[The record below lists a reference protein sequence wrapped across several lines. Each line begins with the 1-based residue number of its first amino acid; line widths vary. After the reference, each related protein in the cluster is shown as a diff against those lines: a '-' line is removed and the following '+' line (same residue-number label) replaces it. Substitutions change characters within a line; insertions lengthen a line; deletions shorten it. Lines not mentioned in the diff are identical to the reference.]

1 MRNNFNNLG
10 AKIGKIAR
18 AVVLSAPLI
27 LSSSVSE
34 IPDQG
39 AESNNN
45 NNNKAIPTNPVDNRK
60 INSLEDK
67 NKLNSKISELINV
80 YPYFLLSNIEYII
93 SNLDKELIQKALELI
108 IKDGDYINIL
118 DNTDKLKGYITT
130 EQIQKV
136 IKMTISY
143 GNYINILD
151 NTDKLKGY
159 ITTEQ
164 IQKVIK
170 MTINDRDYRH
180 ILDNTDKLKGYITPE
195 QMQKVIEMAISK
207 GRYEYIL
214 YNTDKLKDYI
224 TPEQIQKVIKTTIND
239 RDYRH
244 ILDNTDKLK
253 GYITP
258 EQIQKVIKTTINDRD
273 YRHIL
278 DNTDKLKGYITT
290 EQIQKV
296 IEMAISKGRYEYILY
311 NTDKLKYYITPE
323 QMQKVIEMAISKGDY
338 GYILDN
344 TDKLKGYITT
354 EQIQKVIKM
363 AINKEDY
370 WSILIMLYKI
380 TEIAPAKDLIYVV
393 SNEIGLRSTI
403 KINNLHNSPD
413 NIRFKSIENKSAEDY
428 IMIISAGREEIYT
441 SSFLYVF
448 NKKLIPELKNNPNII
463 KNMLDKG
470 VIKNRDILKLI
481 NASTFFGDNNGR
493 NGVSNLL
500 MDNLSIVDQNII
512 IDTIFNDI
520 NMKKNPEYAIVLHE
534 LLGQNRDNKNLI
546 NSIIQKIKENYN
558 KSDIKSKK
566 IYLQLIN
573 VILRDKIVDN
583 NLFPS
588 IDRNVLENFSIADI
602 SKMDTSILFKNGVN
616 TQRYYFY
623 GDEDGVTSYQN
634 FLSYY
639 KSNKDYKITYNNNQK
654 YIRID
659 KSVGNKTIRIYANT
673 PEIKNDKESNNS
685 SINNLDQLFES
696 NNITAN
702 YIVHRGHSY
711 HVGATIGAINKDTRI
726 IFLGSCGGY
735 NNISSALKNTENTT
749 PIISTTSTGTK
760 YVNDPLLRIIN
771 EHILHKDKLTWKQ
784 VWEEAGNSIKDNR
797 FSGYVRPDLN
807 KYSVW
812 ISTINKVKD
821 TEVPDHID

>member
-1 MRNNFNNLG
+1 MD
-10 AKIGKIAR
+10 
-18 AVVLSAPLI
+18 SP
-27 LSSSVSE
+27 E
-34 IPDQG
+34 D
-39 AESNNN
+39 
-45 NNNKAIPTNPVDNRK
+45 RK
-60 INSLEDK
+60 I
-67 NKLNSKISELINV
+67 LNSKISELISLDDK
-80 YPYFLLSNIEYII
+80 FFWSNIDHFIDPIYKDQIQGIVDISIKNKSYKSILDNVDELKKYITKEQIQGVVDI
-93 SNLDKELIQKALELI
+93 SIKNKSYNSILDNVDKLADYITKEQIQGVVDISIGYKDYKSILDNVDKLADYITKEQIQEAVDISIKNKSYNSILDNVDELKKYI
-108 IKDGDYINIL
+108 TKEQIQEAVDISIGYKDYESILDNVDKLADYITKEQIQEAVDISIKDGFYKSIL
-118 DNTDKLKGYITT
+118 YKSILYNVDELKKYITK
-130 EQIQKV
+130 EQIQEAV
-136 IKMTISY
+136 DIS
-143 GNYINILD
+143 I
-151 NTDKLKGY
+151 GY
-159 ITTEQ
+159 
-164 IQKVIK
+164 
-170 MTINDRDYRH
+170 
-180 ILDNTDKLKGYITPE
+180 
-195 QMQKVIEMAISK
+195 
-207 GRYEYIL
+207 
-214 YNTDKLKDYI
+214 KDY
-224 TPEQIQKVIKTTIND
+224 K
-239 RDYRH
+239 
-244 ILDNTDKLK
+244 
-253 GYITP
+253 
-258 EQIQKVIKTTINDRD
+258 
-273 YRHIL
+273 
-278 DNTDKLKGYITT
+278 
-290 EQIQKV
+290 
-296 IEMAISKGRYEYILY
+296 
-311 NTDKLKYYITPE
+311 
-323 QMQKVIEMAISKGDY
+323 
-338 GYILDN
+338 YILDN
-344 TDKLKGYITT
+344 VDELKKYITK
-354 EQIQKVIKM
+354 EQIQGVVDISIKDGYY
-363 AINKEDY
+363 K
-370 WSILIMLYKI
+370 SILENLDKLEKYITKEQIQEGMTGNISDWDYNSITNNFYKLI
-380 TEIAPAKDLIYVV
+380 GIVPTKDLIYVV
-393 SNEIGLRSTI
+393 SNEIGLKSTI
-403 KINNLHNSPD
+403 KINSLHNSPD

-481 NASTFFGDNNGR
+481 NASTFFGDSNGR

-534 LLGQNRDNKNLI
+534 LLEQNRDNKNLI
-546 NSIIQKIKENYN
+546 NSIIQKVKENYN

-583 NLFPS
+583 NLFSS
-588 IDRNVLENFSIADI
+588 IDRKVLEKYYIADI
-602 SKMDTSILFKNGVN
+602 SKMDTNILFKNGVN

-639 KSNKDYKITYNNNQK
+639 KSNKDYKITYNNDQK
-654 YIRID
+654 YIIIE
-659 KSVGNKTIRIYANT
+659 KSVKNKTIRIYANT
-673 PEIKNDKESNNS
+673 PEIKNYKESNNS
-685 SINNLDQLFES
+685 SINNLDQLFKS

-711 HVGATIGAINKDTRI
+711 HVGATIGAINKDTQI

-735 NNISSALKNTENTT
+735 NNISSALRNTENIT

-784 VWEEAGNSIKDNR
+784 VWEEYENSIKDNR

-821 TEVPDHID
+821 TEVPDSIN